1 MTSAQRQ
8 LAGMVS
14 NIQAMVDASEYE
26 IAVWPGMLFNPSTTA
41 IDIYPNDPFRDAD
54 TASFSDS
61 GGYRWIVRA
70 RTGLNDLDAGQQILL
85 DLMDDD
91 SDNCLK
97 LALEDDETL
106 GGYATQVSVDE
117 PSGFAPFR
125 APGEDGTM
133 VGFTLEVLV
142 MAAHS

>member
-1 MTSAQRQ
+1 
-8 LAGMVS
+8 MVA
-14 NIQAMVDASEYE
+14 NIEAVTEASDYE
-26 IAVWPGMLFNPSTTA
+26 ISVWPGMLFNPSTTA
-41 IDIYPNDPFRDAD
+41 IDIYPNDPFRDGD
-54 TASFSDS
+54 SASFGDS

-97 LALEDDETL
+97 TALEDEPTL
-106 GGYATQVSVDE
+106 GGYAVGVFVDE